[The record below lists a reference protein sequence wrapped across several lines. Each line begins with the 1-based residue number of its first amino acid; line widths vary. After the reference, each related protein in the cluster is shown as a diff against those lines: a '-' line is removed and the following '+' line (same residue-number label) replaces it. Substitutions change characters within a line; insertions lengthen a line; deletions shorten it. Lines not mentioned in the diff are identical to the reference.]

1 MYLVSLHAAVLL
13 SDSVFKVRNQTR
25 QSLKQRRLKGY
36 FKDLTLIGTKEANL
50 AHLYPSSKTLL
61 KVYYGSSVCS
71 LSGVQHLWSFE
82 YASTSVLVIFS
93 IDDFAIEKNSF
104 KLSDKNIPLIVSR
117 IKENRIKHTRA
128 VHTANLSMAFTT
140 RNGRKGRIS
149 KQPKGR

>member
-71 LSGVQHLWSFE
+71 LSGVQHL
-82 YASTSVLVIFS
+82 
-93 IDDFAIEKNSF
+93 
-104 KLSDKNIPLIVSR
+104 
-117 IKENRIKHTRA
+117 
-128 VHTANLSMAFTT
+128 
-140 RNGRKGRIS
+140 
-149 KQPKGR
+149 